1 MQRYIQFLLDCG
13 AQILCLAQTLTM
25 FSERHKHGVVG
36 VLLDLGGGPR
46 AVVAAVD
53 HGEAGQVRVLR
64 LVAAAIVAVV
74 LEREVAVAAALPP
87 PSVASAAAAAAA
99 HRPQQVVVDVNVVR
113 QLLQG
118 EL

>member
-1 MQRYIQFLLDCG
+1 
-13 AQILCLAQTLTM
+13 M

-46 AVVAAVD
+46 AAVAAVD

-87 PSVASAAAAAAA
+87 TSVASAAAAA

>member
-1 MQRYIQFLLDCG
+1 
-13 AQILCLAQTLTM
+13 M

-46 AVVAAVD
+46 AAVAAVD

-87 PSVASAAAAAAA
+87 PSVASAAA

>member
-1 MQRYIQFLLDCG
+1 M
-13 AQILCLAQTLTM
+13 
-25 FSERHKHGVVG
+25 VG

-87 PSVASAAAAAAA
+87 TSVASAAA